1 MALAGSRSARNRP
14 PFWQQSLLEGKHG
27 TSGGSRQALALH
39 GGRTSAWK
47 LHYVPAVG
55 FAVAT
60 SKNNLGRMM
69 FVANTMQII
78 WNKALFEGF
87 LQKKAWAGAMNCA
100 HGCIEGEKNIM
111 YWYSINTP
119 ERGTLSP
126 KVVCCRV
133 SPCFFRSLRC
143 IRDKCLFFVMHI
155 ETLSM

>member
-1 MALAGSRSARNRP
+1 MALAGSRFASNRP

-55 FAVAT
+55 FAVAI

-78 WNKALFEGF
+78 WSKALFEGF
-87 LQKKAWAGAMNCA
+87 LQKNVSRSHELCTWMRWRR
-100 HGCIEGEKNIM
+100 KNIM

-143 IRDKCLFFVMHI
+143 IRDKCLF
-155 ETLSM
+155 L